1 MKTTY
6 TALKRFVIAT
16 LFTVS
21 TLSGWAQQKIDGIII
36 DLQSNKVIQQAS
48 IRNLTNQQQTSSNE
62 EGKFSISAKMN
73 DHLSIEAPGYGI
85 DTVFLYQD
93 GVQRIYMIS
102 QDNDIRLD
110 EVLIQRLTD
119 SRLDAEIKRAANNGQ
134 VLEADQNRGGIRFSP
149 SRKFGKEGKLARQHH
164 ALLIQEKNQR
174 AVDRVF
180 TSELIG
186 SILPLT
192 ASEVP
197 LFKERFRPSLEFIQN
212 ASIDDL
218 KVYIMDSYKKF
229 K

>member
-1 MKTTY
+1 MKATY
-6 TALKRFVIAT
+6 NALKRFVFAT

-149 SRKFGKEGKLARQHH
+149 SRKFGKEGKLARQQQ
-164 ALLIQEKNQR
+164 ALLIQEKNKR
-174 AVDRVF
+174 EIDRKF
-180 TSELIG
+180 TTELIT

-192 ASEVP
+192 NSEVP

-212 ASIDDL
+212 ASLEDL
-218 KVYIMDSYKKF
+218 KVYIMDNYKKF

>member
-1 MKTTY
+1 MKATY
-6 TALKRFVIAT
+6 NALKRFVFAT

-119 SRLDAEIKRAANNGQ
+119 SRLDAE
-134 VLEADQNRGGIRFSP
+134 P
-149 SRKFGKEGKLARQHH
+149 LA
-164 ALLIQEKNQR
+164 L
-174 AVDRVF
+174 
-180 TSELIG
+180 
-186 SILPLT
+186 
-192 ASEVP
+192 
-197 LFKERFRPSLEFIQN
+197 
-212 ASIDDL
+212 
-218 KVYIMDSYKKF
+218 
-229 K
+229 